1 MFQRIQKLVFIKLC
15 LIFGLHA
22 GPTFAIDDS
31 CQLSLAQ
38 LVEQFFHN
46 TLYASFKAGANKAQ
60 EIHQNQITELDSKI
74 KSAKE
79 NLEVAVS
86 LLKEEKGVEYSY
98 ALPPELTEEPHFAQP
113 SIPDLTTRF
122 IFNMPPE
129 YSNLP
134 TDIKILE
141 FHKKVTEHYFTLGLH
156 TVLSQ
161 EKSRIAHKEK
171 VLAFLSQTLNHAE
184 GTLFGPPTPP
194 TPTHNEAVVE
204 AAAEI
209 EQSPLASFVLRDL
222 IGLKPKTNSFK
233 TLSENTFYEF
243 KFEREGSLLN
253 NKGTQYISF
262 TKKVLDWLKE
272 PGHDEAKRK
281 FMDQLELGQA
291 SAGAASLGL
300 HPVKDGIYKL
310 KIRTRGHWR
319 MFLKRKSE
327 NHWVAFMVTDSEN
340 FNPNSF
346 SGLDIW

>member
-31 CQLSLAQ
+31 CPPSLAQ
-38 LVEQFFHN
+38 LIENFFHK
-46 TLYASFKAGANKAQ
+46 TVYQAYKVGVSRAQ
-60 EIHQNQITELDSKI
+60 ENQQKQITELDSKI
-74 KSAKE
+74 KSAEE
-79 NLEVAVS
+79 NLEVAIS
-86 LLKEEKGVEYSY
+86 LLKDKGVEYSY
-98 ALPPELTEEPHFAQP
+98 ALPPELTEELHFAQP

-122 IFNMPPE
+122 TFKMTYE
-129 YSNLP
+129 YDNQS
-134 TDIKILE
+134 TETKVIE
-141 FHKKVTEHYFTLGLH
+141 FYKKVTEHYLTLGLH
-156 TVLSQ
+156 DVLGQS
-161 EKSRIAHKEK
+161 KLRITQKQK
-171 VLAFLSQTLNHAE
+171 ILAFLDQTLNHAE
-184 GTLFGPPTPP
+184 GTLFGSPTPL
-194 TPTHNEAVVE
+194 TPVHNEVVVE
-204 AAAEI
+204 TAAET
-209 EQSPLASFVLRDL
+209 EQTLLASFVLRDL

-233 TLSENTFYEF
+233 FLSENTFYEF
-243 KFEREGSLLN
+243 KFEREGSLLKN
-253 NKGTQYISF
+253 NDTQYISF

-327 NHWVAFMVTDSEN
+327 NQWVAFMVTDSEN

-346 SGLDIW
+346 SGLDI